1 MLARPSLTEPSEWE
15 LRVDLAACYRLF
27 DHLGW
32 TEMIFNHISMRV
44 PGPEHHFLINPFG
57 LHYSEVTA
65 SNLVKVDLDGN
76 VIGRSDYRVNRAGF
90 VIHSAIHAA
99 VPTALCIMH
108 THTTAGLAVAS
119 SRRGLSANNFYG
131 ATVLDA
137 ISYHDF
143 EGPSVHDDEKA
154 RLVADLGGKRAMILR
169 NHGLL
174 VHGPRRVPPALSAQ
188 SRLRGATG
196 DRRARRG
203 DRAFG
208 RDPRALRRPHDQ
220 RLQPQRAPALRCD
233 GSASRPARHV
243 LSELAEPAHF
253 IPLASAVTARWSKS
267 LAKPMN

>member
-1 MLARPSLTEPSEWE
+1 MLGQPSLTEPSEWE

-27 DHLGW
+27 DYLGW

-65 SNLVKVDLDGN
+65 SNLVKIDLEGRI
-76 VIGRSDYRVNRAGF
+76 VGRSDHPVNRAGF

-99 VPTALCIMH
+99 VPDALCIMH

-119 SRRGLSANNFYG
+119 SRRGLTANNFYG

-137 ISYHDF
+137 IAYHDF

-154 RLVADLGGKRAMILR
+154 RLVADLGSKRAMILR

-174 VHGPRRVPPALSAQ
+174 VHGPTIPDAFHLHYQLNRACEAQLATAALDEGIALSAEIR
-188 SRLRGATG
+188 SRFA
-196 DRRARRG
+196 ARTTNGYSRNARKLF
-203 DRAFG
+203 DAMVRQV
-208 RDPRALRRPHDQ
+208 DKHDTSY
-220 RLQPQRAPALRCD
+220 R
-233 GSASRPARHV
+233 
-243 LSELAEPAHF
+243 
-253 IPLASAVTARWSKS
+253 
-267 LAKPMN
+267 N